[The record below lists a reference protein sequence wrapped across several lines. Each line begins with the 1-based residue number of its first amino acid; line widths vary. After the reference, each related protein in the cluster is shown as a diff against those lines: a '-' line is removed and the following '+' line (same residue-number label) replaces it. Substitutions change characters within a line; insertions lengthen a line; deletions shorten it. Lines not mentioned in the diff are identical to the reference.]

1 MRSRYPCAAGTG
13 VVKSRP
19 EGVSTA
25 TTTAPEGTNVIQ
37 LDKYEIIEEVGRGG
51 VAVVYRGRHKLLHN
65 DVAVKVLHQEFTHD
79 EEFVKR
85 FVNGARSA
93 ARLKHPNII
102 PVFDVGEEQGS
113 HYIVMEFLRGET
125 LDDRIKKHGPYAAR
139 EIEEIIRP
147 LAAALDYAHGAGIIH
162 RDIKSPNVIV
172 KEDGTPVLMD
182 FDIAKATDLK
192 QNLTLD
198 GSVLG
203 TPAYM
208 SPEQARG
215 EPASSKSDIY
225 SLGVIMYEMAT
236 GELPFKGENTLSV
249 LRQIAMDDPRPPCEI
264 NAAVSPELQE
274 LILWCM
280 EKSPEDRPE
289 CAGAIF
295 SGEPRAEE
303 TAAPPA
309 GTSPA
314 DKPAAAKQAGKPVDA
329 KQAAPSGAGQP
340 PAAEADAAPKPPA
353 LSGRA
358 KRLLIKAAVVIV
370 VLGAAYLGI
379 MSLWHG
385 LERRDFNVV
394 SLFSRG
400 GHYTGTLP
408 EPSAG
413 PAKLDAIA
421 VERVKKLYG
430 EAAAMTDAGN
440 IDGALAKLETIRDI
454 DPGNR
459 LAQRGM
465 QKIYNWHIKNADAM
479 FKKGDYRGYRRFM
492 DNAVSYFPE
501 MKRDN
506 LYQRGKKYSD
516 GARLLGDGEDNAA
529 AVYATIIKAFPDDK
543 PAEDYLLKTVD
554 EAMRKSF
561 AESRSRESADRALR
575 LAAALPEKAPGIL
588 GIAGDIYYANNV
600 LLSRDGYSAA
610 AMYTRALA
618 SDSADAHAKQQ
629 LIVIAA
635 EIKNRLAGMT
645 SRDERRALVRTAES
659 NFPDTGE
666 FQPLL
671 QELEAGAK

>member
-1 MRSRYPCAAGTG
+1 VEA
-13 VVKSRP
+13 
-19 EGVSTA
+19 ST
-25 TTTAPEGTNVIQ
+25 PEGTNVIQ
-37 LDKYEIIEEVGRGG
+37 LDKYEVIEEVGRGG

-93 ARLKHPNII
+93 ARLKHSNII
-102 PVFDVGEEQGS
+102 PVFDVGEEQS
-113 HYIVMEFLRGET
+113 CHYIVMEFLRGET
-125 LDDRIKKHGPYAAR
+125 LDDRIKRHGPYGAR
-139 EIEEIIRP
+139 EMAEIIRP
-147 LAAALDYAHGAGIIH
+147 LAAALEYAHGAGIIH
-162 RDIKSPNVIV
+162 RDIKSPNIFI
-172 KEDGTPVLMD
+172 KEDGTPVLTD

-215 EPASSKSDIY
+215 EPATAKSDIY

-249 LRQIAMDDPRPPCEI
+249 LRQIAMDDPRPPSEI
-264 NAAVSPELQE
+264 NASVSPDLQE

-280 EKSPEDRPE
+280 EKAPEDRPE
-289 CAGAIF
+289 RAGAIF
-295 SGEPRAEE
+295 AGEPLAEAP
-303 TAAPPA
+303 AAPS
-309 GTSPA
+309 G
-314 DKPAAAKQAGKPVDA
+314 AKKTGKPVDA
-329 KQAAPSGAGQP
+329 RQAAQPAAGQP
-340 PAAEADAAPKPPA
+340 PAAETDAATKTPA

-370 VLGAAYLGI
+370 ALGAAYLGI
-379 MSLWHG
+379 MSLWHA

-400 GHYTGTLP
+400 GQFTGTLP

-413 PAKLDAIA
+413 PAKLDEIA
-421 VERVKKLYG
+421 VERVKRLYG

-440 IDGALAKLETIRDI
+440 IDGAIAKLETIRDV

-465 QKIYNWHIKNADAM
+465 QKIYNWHIRNADAM
-479 FKKGDYRGYRRFM
+479 FKKGDYRGYRRSM
-492 DNAVSYFPE
+492 DGALAYFPE

-516 GARLLGDGEDNAA
+516 AGRLLGDGEDNAA
-529 AVYATIIKAFPDDK
+529 AVYATIIRSFPDDK
-543 PAEDYLLKTVD
+543 HAEGYLLKTVD
-554 EAMRKSF
+554 VAMRTSF
-561 AESRSRESADRALR
+561 AENRPRESADRALR
-575 LAAALPEKAPGIL
+575 LAATLPEKAPGIL
-588 GIAGDIYYANNV
+588 GLAGDIYYANNV
-600 LLSRDGYSAA
+600 LLSRDGYGAA
-610 AMYTRALA
+610 SMYARALEA
-618 SDSADAHAKQQ
+618 DSTNAHARQQ
-629 LIVIAA
+629 LIAIAA

-645 SRDERRALVRTAES
+645 SRDERRALVRTTES

-671 QELEAGAK
+671 RELEALAK